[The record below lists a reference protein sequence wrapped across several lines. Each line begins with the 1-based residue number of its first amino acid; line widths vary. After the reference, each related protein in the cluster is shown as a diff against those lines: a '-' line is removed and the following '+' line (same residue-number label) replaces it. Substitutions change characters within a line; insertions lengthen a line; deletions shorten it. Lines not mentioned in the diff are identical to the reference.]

1 MRIIVVSLIL
11 FISGC
16 QEVTANQKTVSPE
29 KPMFMEQDMTYQL
42 NSILPIPDD
51 YLLVNQQDVIVNDTP
66 ASLFRYQPESNSEY
80 GLMDEHFSYIS
91 DKDGMLK
98 GFVNLSEKISD
109 SDSLPSKDESKQV
122 AFDFLKTYAPDL
134 LDNMEVHWVKPHDET
149 IYVKTGNTTKEVVI
163 TGMKVKCRNLND
175 GLWFWVIVNHEKQAY
190 IFERDIE
197 WINFPGK
204 RKTEKWLHDQWLSK
218 HL

>member
-1 MRIIVVSLIL
+1 MKIIVVILVL

-16 QEVTANQKTVSPE
+16 QEVTASQKVLKPE
-29 KPMFMEQDMTYQL
+29 RSVITEQNMTYKN
-42 NSILPIPDD
+42 NSTVPVPNG
-51 YLLVNQQDVIVNDTP
+51 YSLVNQQEVIVNGEPVT
-66 ASLFRYQPESNSEY
+66 LFRYQPKTNSEY
-80 GLMDEHFSYIS
+80 GLMGEHFSYVL
-91 DKDGMLK
+91 DKDGTLK
-98 GFVNLSEKISD
+98 GFVNLSEKVSD
-109 SDSLPSKDESKQV
+109 SNRLPSKDESKQV
-122 AFDFLKTYAPDL
+122 ALNFLKMYAPDL
-134 LDNMEVHWVKPHDET
+134 LDNMEVHWVKPHDEN
-149 IYVKTGNTTKEVVI
+149 IYLKTGNVTKEVVI

-218 HL
+218 HS